1 MNLPSYLD
9 RRAAPL
15 VTEALGDT
23 RVVVV
28 IGARQAGKS
37 TLVHEV
43 SRDISNVRER
53 RLDRPNEL
61 QAATADP
68 VAFVEH
74 DGLLVVDEI
83 QRAPE
88 LLLPIKAR
96 VDVDQR
102 PGQYILTGSPR
113 LLGLRNVPDALVGRT
128 ETVELWP
135 FSQGELDGS
144 PDEWVD
150 RVFDVSPDWRSPEV
164 LERTDYL
171 ERSVRGGFPEA
182 VRRQGRRRERFFE
195 SYVNDLLDRDVTQL
209 ADIQRRSDLHR
220 LLRLVAD
227 SMAQPMVIARV
238 SSALQLPES
247 TTRRYLSLFEEVFLI
262 KRLPAWSATAT
273 KRASRTPKTLFVDTG
288 IGSHLAGLGL
298 GRLQRDEALA
308 GPVLENLVLSELAK
322 QISWSLTRP
331 WLGHYRTRDGDEV
344 DGVLEA
350 PDGRIVGIEVKSA
363 RSVRSEDFRGLKHL
377 QSRVPQRFHHGVVL
391 YTGDE
396 VLSFGAGLTAQPIS
410 SLWA

>member
-28 IGARQAGKS
+28 IEARQAGKS

-102 PGQYILTGSPR
+102 PGQYILTGSAR

-135 FSQGELDGS
+135 FSQGELDG
-144 PDEWVD
+144 
-150 RVFDVSPDWRSPEV
+150 
-164 LERTDYL
+164 
-171 ERSVRGGFPEA
+171 
-182 VRRQGRRRERFFE
+182 
-195 SYVNDLLDRDVTQL
+195 
-209 ADIQRRSDLHR
+209 
-220 LLRLVAD
+220 
-227 SMAQPMVIARV
+227 
-238 SSALQLPES
+238 
-247 TTRRYLSLFEEVFLI
+247 
-262 KRLPAWSATAT
+262 
-273 KRASRTPKTLFVDTG
+273 
-288 IGSHLAGLGL
+288 
-298 GRLQRDEALA
+298 
-308 GPVLENLVLSELAK
+308 
-322 QISWSLTRP
+322 
-331 WLGHYRTRDGDEV
+331 
-344 DGVLEA
+344 
-350 PDGRIVGIEVKSA
+350 
-363 RSVRSEDFRGLKHL
+363 
-377 QSRVPQRFHHGVVL
+377 
-391 YTGDE
+391 
-396 VLSFGAGLTAQPIS
+396 
-410 SLWA
+410 